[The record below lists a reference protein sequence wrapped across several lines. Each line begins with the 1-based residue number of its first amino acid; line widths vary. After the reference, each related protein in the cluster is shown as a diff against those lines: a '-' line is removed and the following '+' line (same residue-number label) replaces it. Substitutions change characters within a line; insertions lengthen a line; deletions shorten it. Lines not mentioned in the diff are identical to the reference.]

1 VLLRVSAAAQSASC
15 DKRAEAELLADQN
28 GLHGERKG
36 WRSDITVC
44 KGEPSVYAA
53 IMPRTRTLRNERWL
67 TRTDRTKTT
76 KRRERDR
83 PSCRFIRIGRRSP
96 PVANTK
102 LPAEDDGVVKLC
114 STSIGV
120 PGQKCREFTCS
131 REYRAQL
138 DVEQYVDA
146 VAQRYGFAPRD
157 LRVRWDTTDARAAG
171 SVHELVIQTVNGHQA
186 SSIAIEHKA
195 LIEQDRWRF
204 VPRIEDAITS
214 LRDQLLHT

>member
-1 VLLRVSAAAQSASC
+1 MR
-15 DKRAEAELLADQN
+15 
-28 GLHGERKG
+28 LHPNSLSGG
-36 WRSDITVC
+36 CSST
-44 KGEPSVYAA
+44 S
-53 IMPRTRTLRNERWL
+53 
-67 TRTDRTKTT
+67 TKAG
-76 KRRERDR
+76 
-83 PSCRFIRIGRRSP
+83 IRISMGKTGMDTS
-96 PVANTK
+96 
-102 LPAEDDGVVKLC
+102 DGD
-114 STSIGV
+114 
-120 PGQKCREFTCS
+120 RFH
-131 REYRAQL
+131 RAQL